1 MHVSHFGI
9 LFQKQ
14 IYTLQNKSLD
24 FFANQFLCLGGH
36 QFYSNYKETK
46 KANGF
51 CLLTDLKAT
60 NDTPL
65 EIIFEPF
72 VFVMKRKRKLL
83 SVLFFSLAK

>member
-1 MHVSHFGI
+1 MFLI
-9 LFQKQ
+9 LEYYFKNKF
-14 IYTLQNKSLD
+14 TNCKKKSLD

-72 VFVMKRKRKLL
+72 VFVMKRKRKLWC
-83 SVLFFSLAK
+83 FFFNSLAK

>member
-14 IYTLQNKSLD
+14 IYKLQNKSLD

-46 KANGF
+46 KANGC
-51 CLLTDLKAT
+51 CLKLT
-60 NDTPL
+60 
-65 EIIFEPF
+65 
-72 VFVMKRKRKLL
+72 
-83 SVLFFSLAK
+83 